1 MNPAQKTRVLVVEDN
16 LMNLEMLTEWLEI
29 TGYQVLAAT
38 SLGTARSTFQKHQPA
53 IVLLDIRL
61 GPEDG
66 TEFVAW
72 LRGEFNQTPVIAVTA
87 HALREEQERI
97 LKAGCNAVV
106 SKPVELQS
114 LGAEIK
120 RWLAVT
126 ANAAL
131 PPPE

>member
-1 MNPAQKTRVLVVEDN
+1 MSDSPENNPPKICVLVVEDN

-29 TGYQVLAAT
+29 SGYDVVAAT
-38 SLGTARSTFQKHQPA
+38 SLATARQAFQRRLPS

-66 TEFVAW
+66 TDFVAW

-97 LKAGCNAVV
+97 LKAGCNAVI
-106 SKPVELQS
+106 SKPVD
-114 LGAEIK
+114 LGALGVEIR
-120 RWLAVT
+120 RWLALS
-126 ANAAL
+126 AK
-131 PPPE
+131 

>member
-1 MNPAQKTRVLVVEDN
+1 MADPPENNPPKICVLVVEDN
-16 LMNLEMLTEWLEI
+16 PMNLEMLTEWLEI
-29 TGYQVLAAT
+29 SGYEVVAAT
-38 SLGTARSTFQKHQPA
+38 SLATVRQAFQRRLPS

-66 TEFVAW
+66 TDFVAW

-106 SKPVELQS
+106 SKPVD
-114 LGAEIK
+114 LGALGVEMK
-120 RWLAVT
+120 RWLAVS
-126 ANAAL
+126 AK
-131 PPPE
+131 